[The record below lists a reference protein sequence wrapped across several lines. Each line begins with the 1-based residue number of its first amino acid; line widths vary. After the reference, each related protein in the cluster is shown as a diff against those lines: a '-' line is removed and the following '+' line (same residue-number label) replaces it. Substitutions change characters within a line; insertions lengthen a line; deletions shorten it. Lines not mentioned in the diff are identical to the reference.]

1 MNEEDPPDWWQ
12 QQQLLEEQQYKEE
25 YEQWLDKVENKMG
38 EPDYFRTIDP
48 IIISLLRRT

>member
-25 YEQWLDKVENKMG
+25 YEQWLDKIEKEKG
-38 EPDYFRTIDP
+38 ESDYFRFEEYIKET
-48 IIISLLRRT
+48 RRI